1 MSAMPYTQTQRR
13 GGSKFGTFII
23 LAIIVIAAF
32 QLVPLTFGQVDVQ
45 VAYSEHAEQHTEADD
60 IRCSNNVIAV
70 FLNKSCER
78 YNVLKQLDD
87 GRVGDQVVQPCK
99 RLGFKMVMEVTAYV
113 IGGGTLEEAIDILTA
128 KGCTQVWP

>member
-1 MSAMPYTQTQRR
+1 MSTMPYAERG
-13 GGSKFGTFII
+13 GGSKFFTLFVI
-23 LAIIVIAAF
+23 AIIVFAA
-32 QLVPLTFGQVDVQ
+32 LKLLPLIFGNVDVQ
-45 VAYSEHAEQHTEADD
+45 VAGEHDEADA
-60 IRCSNNVIAV
+60 IRCSNDVLAV

-99 RLGFKMVMEVTAYV
+99 RFGFKMVLEITSYV
-113 IGGGTLEEAIDILTA
+113 IGGGTLDEAIDVMKA

>member
-1 MSAMPYTQTQRR
+1 MSTMPYAEERK
-13 GGSKFGTFII
+13 GGKFLTLFVI
-23 LAIIVIAAF
+23 AIIIFAA
-32 QLVPLTFGQVDVQ
+32 LKLLPLIFGNVDVQ
-45 VAYSEHAEQHTEADD
+45 VAYSEHAGEHDEADA
-60 IRCSNNVIAV
+60 IRCSNDVLAV

-99 RLGFKMVMEVTAYV
+99 RFGFKMVLEITSYV
-113 IGGGTLEEAIDILTA
+113 IGGGTLEEAVAVLTA

>member
-1 MSAMPYTQTQRR
+1 MSTMPYAERK
-13 GGSKFGTFII
+13 GGKFLTLFVI
-23 LAIIVIAAF
+23 AIIVFAA
-32 QLVPLTFGQVDVQ
+32 LKLLPLIFGNVDVQ
-45 VAYSEHAEQHTEADD
+45 VAYSEHAGEHDEADA
-60 IRCSNNVIAV
+60 IRCSNDVLAV

-99 RLGFKMVMEVTAYV
+99 RFGFKMVLEITSYV
-113 IGGGTLEEAIDILTA
+113 IGGGMLDEAIDVMKA